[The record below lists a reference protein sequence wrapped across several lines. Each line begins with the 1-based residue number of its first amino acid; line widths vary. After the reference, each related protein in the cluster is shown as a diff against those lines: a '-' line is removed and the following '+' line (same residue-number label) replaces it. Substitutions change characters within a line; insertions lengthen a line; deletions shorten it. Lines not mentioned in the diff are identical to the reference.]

1 MSDVQRTVL
10 DPLQQPELLD
20 APVSDLHLTQI
31 ASNIRNWE
39 EVAPFLA
46 LSDVEEEEI
55 RKDHKEYGV
64 QKRKALQRWR
74 EKRGSDATYR
84 ELRDALRRAGEAG
97 ANPEWKQF
105 REHLIAWGKQ
115 TRHPSFE
122 QQPTLETSVYV
133 DLSLVAQDGSGV
145 RLSSVLRAEGRQVVL
160 IEGPPGSGKTTLTWH
175 LYQQWAEGKLLRQ
188 FSLLIPISLSTTGA
202 ETTCLEDII
211 PYPSK
216 KVREKIAD
224 AIAEKEGKGVCFV
237 IDSWDEMPHSAKW
250 QHSYLYQFLKGR
262 VGYSL
267 LHCSIVVTSRPAA
280 SSMLR
285 TCATSILRLAGFDS
299 LKIEEFVDKSMDT
312 DSASRF
318 LEILEEKPELHALCH
333 LPLNITIAVDLY
345 KTSNQELPSTRTKLY
360 KALVDTQLAR
370 HWQLRTPDGD
380 VAIDVD
386 TNNVMEFL
394 PEEMLTKFIAMCKLA
409 YTGVRD
415 GNSLFDQTAI
425 RKAGL
430 DPLVQNTLSLMQSV
444 KGVSTATKH
453 GFLHY
458 TIQEYLAAYHIAKLE
473 PEQQREAVEE
483 LLQTSP
489 LSATLPFYAGLTNL
503 RNEEVFKV
511 LLEVMYKPLDLHSIL
526 QYLVEHV
533 NEYGSDPR
541 RLLVALVNS
550 IYESEVHELYTQVQP
565 QLEQRYAPMVQMSFT
580 GLFLTP
586 SDCLSIGCFLKHTM
600 IDDIEPILTGCNIN
614 DAGFRMLVHQVIIK
628 EQLQY
633 NPRILICVPS
643 NPITH
648 KGFEFLREGLGNRK
662 LSLLFNGCLESFL
675 HPNTHVNIFKAL
687 AHLVEGLSR
696 SSGVNCLSISHNE
709 ITYEHKYYLLL
720 LILFSKSLRD
730 LELMANNLRGCMPLL
745 VSALHHSNL
754 QTLGLSYCHLDDNDI
769 ICLGISLQ
777 NNSTLTFLNICG
789 NNISPHAFSEFL
801 LAIQY
806 SAIIGLLY
814 DTHITVTVAHMIM
827 LNEINSNRHRA
838 QMPPLH
844 VQDMTKAHSLGLQSV
859 NDLLSLPHQF
869 LTGQKE
875 ANPNLPLESEE
886 ETDIHSCSAQQ
897 MFRILYS

>member
-1 MSDVQRTVL
+1 MSDVQRTV

-31 ASNIRNWE
+31 AGNIRSWE

-46 LSDVEEEEI
+46 LSDAEEEEI
-55 RKDHKEYGV
+55 RKDYKEYGV

-105 REHLIAWGKQ
+105 REHLVAWGKQ

-122 QQPTLETSVYV
+122 QQPTLEMSAYV

-188 FSLLIPISLSTTGA
+188 FSLLVPISLSTTGA

-216 KVREKIAD
+216 KVREKVAD

-237 IDSWDEMPHSAKW
+237 VDSWDEVPHSTKW

-285 TCATSILRLAGFDS
+285 TCATTILQLAEFDS

-333 LPLNITIAVDLY
+333 LPLNITIAVYLY
-345 KTSNQELPSTRTKLY
+345 KTSNQELPSTHTKLY

-370 HWQLRTPDGD
+370 HWQLRTPGGD
-380 VAIDVD
+380 VAMDVD
-386 TNNVMEFL
+386 IRNVMELL
-394 PEEMLTKFIAMCKLA
+394 PQEMLTKFIAMCKLA

-458 TIQEYLAAYHIAKLE
+458 TIQEYLAAYHIAQLE

-503 RNEEVFKV
+503 WNMEAFNILLKV
-511 LLEVMYKPLDLHSIL
+511 MDKPLDVISVTK
-526 QYLVEHV
+526 YLVQHV

-541 RLLVALVNS
+541 RLLVALMNC
-550 IYESEVHELYTQVQP
+550 IYESEVHELYTQLQP
-565 QLEQRYAPMVQMSFT
+565 HLNAPTVEISFAE
-580 GLFLTP
+580 LYLTP
-586 SDCLSIGCFLKHTM
+586 FDCLSIGCFLKHTK
-600 IDDIEPILTGCNIN
+600 IDCVVPVLIGCNVN
-614 DAGFRMLVHQVIIK
+614 DATFSILMRQIIIK
-628 EQLQY
+628 EQLDY
-633 NPRILICVPS
+633 NTHTDICVDS

-648 KGFEFLREGLGNRK
+648 KGFESLREGLGNK
-662 LSLLFNGCLESFL
+662 SLFLSASACLKSIL
-675 HPNTHVNIFKAL
+675 HPNTREQI
-687 AHLVEGLSR
+687 
-696 SSGVNCLSISHNE
+696 
-709 ITYEHKYYLLL
+709 
-720 LILFSKSLRD
+720 
-730 LELMANNLRGCMPLL
+730 
-745 VSALHHSNL
+745 
-754 QTLGLSYCHLDDNDI
+754 
-769 ICLGISLQ
+769 
-777 NNSTLTFLNICG
+777 
-789 NNISPHAFSEFL
+789 
-801 LAIQY
+801 
-806 SAIIGLLY
+806 
-814 DTHITVTVAHMIM
+814 
-827 LNEINSNRHRA
+827 
-838 QMPPLH
+838 
-844 VQDMTKAHSLGLQSV
+844 
-859 NDLLSLPHQF
+859 
-869 LTGQKE
+869 
-875 ANPNLPLESEE
+875 
-886 ETDIHSCSAQQ
+886 
-897 MFRILYS
+897 